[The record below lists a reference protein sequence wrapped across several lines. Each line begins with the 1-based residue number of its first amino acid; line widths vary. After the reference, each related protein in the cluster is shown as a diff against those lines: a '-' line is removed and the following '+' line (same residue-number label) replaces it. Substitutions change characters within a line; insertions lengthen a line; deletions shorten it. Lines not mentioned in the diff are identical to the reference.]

1 MLLLTGKRIHGYQWQ
16 ELPIS
21 EEVIDRVH
29 YLAKEEKQPA
39 LINGELLFE
48 WNLGLPI
55 EEERDHYLGEDMSS
69 GTGANDI
76 DLNVNRDE
84 LHSQSAYSEIPSNDF
99 DDASFSSE
107 SEEEGQHELSTDP
120 QEESIDE
127 FFDGDSL
134 SLDSNKAGDVGNA
147 NEENEI
153 YEKQENVESVSKEE
167 EQQLREERIVRDQS
181 INDVNQGADVDTA
194 DIATEERTEDTG
206 AMEEANLRRSG
217 RSNKGVIS
225 RMAMDYKGKDYRSY
239 TSKQFAQI
247 MQQKKDQRKTRR
259 ALLCTLM
266 HRMRK
271 ARKSP
276 LQFFQLAVKTVFL
289 SAQMNARKG
298 IKLFGERAVSAMIK
312 EFEQLDRGAFPGKPV
327 VEPVDY
333 HTITPEEIRMAMEAV
348 SLIKEKKG
356 GVVKGCTCANGSK
369 QKKYL
374 KHDESIASPTTS
386 TDGMFGTFM
395 IDAYEGRVVGISDI
409 PGAYLHAE
417 MEHTDHRVLLVLRD
431 EFVDIFLCL

>member
-55 EEERDHYLGEDMSS
+55 EEERDHYLGKDMSS

-99 DDASFSSE
+99 DDTSFSSE

-259 ALLCTLM
+259 ALLCTGVFQTLQWGM
-266 HRMRK
+266 H
-271 ARKSP
+271 
-276 LQFFQLAVKTVFL
+276 L
-289 SAQMNARKG
+289 SCWCT
-298 IKLFGERAVSAMIK
+298 FG
-312 EFEQLDRGAFPGKPV
+312 
-327 VEPVDY
+327 Y
-333 HTITPEEIRMAMEAV
+333 
-348 SLIKEKKG
+348 
-356 GVVKGCTCANGSK
+356 
-369 QKKYL
+369 
-374 KHDESIASPTTS
+374 
-386 TDGMFGTFM
+386 
-395 IDAYEGRVVGISDI
+395 
-409 PGAYLHAE
+409 
-417 MEHTDHRVLLVLRD
+417 
-431 EFVDIFLCL
+431 